1 MDKAFVNLLSSD
13 RVIKDVDDLM
23 NSLFWIEAL
32 KTQNAKG
39 ISDTLNCNFY
49 DELINEHFLL
59 ILSRPVS

>member
-13 RVIKDVDDLM
+13 RLIKDVDDLM

-39 ISDTLNCNFY
+39 ISDTLNCILNFN
-49 DELINEHFLL
+49 DELVNEHFLFKL
-59 ILSRPVS
+59 IY